1 MKKTITLIHWS
12 AQRTYALCL
21 ATLLLPLVSY
31 ATSLEIDP
39 VRLNLNAKQQTAA
52 ITIRNNSN
60 AATTIEIKGT
70 QWTQVDANDVY
81 TPTRELLVFPPVV
94 TIAAHGS
101 QIVRAA
107 LRRQPDA
114 SHEMAYRINLAE
126 VPPEPVAGV
135 TGVQVALRI
144 GLPVFVAAKNGRSA
158 PKMQWSAMR
167 TSDQDL
173 TVTLKNAGSAHIQV
187 TDFSLSVPGSDAQV
201 ATEQRSSYVLAGQ
214 SHTWTLKA
222 PSADLLNGARLRL
235 KVYTD
240 AGDADQELPLDR
252 P

>member
-1 MKKTITLIHWS
+1 MNIS
-12 AQRTYALCL
+12 LCL

-107 LRRQPDA
+107 LRRQP
-114 SHEMAYRINLAE
+114 EMWIS
-126 VPPEPVAGV
+126 P
-135 TGVQVALRI
+135 
-144 GLPVFVAAKNGRSA
+144 
-158 PKMQWSAMR
+158 
-167 TSDQDL
+167 
-173 TVTLKNAGSAHIQV
+173 
-187 TDFSLSVPGSDAQV
+187 
-201 ATEQRSSYVLAGQ
+201 
-214 SHTWTLKA
+214 
-222 PSADLLNGARLRL
+222 ARFMWVR
-235 KVYTD
+235 
-240 AGDADQELPLDR
+240 
-252 P
+252 